1 MPKVTFL
8 NLPDDKRQMIEEVAI
23 AEFANFGFDNASVNR
38 IVEECQIA
46 KGSFYQYFEDKK
58 DLYKYLINRMGQEK
72 IKFMSPVLS
81 NPTSVDFFTLM
92 GAMYQSGLEFG
103 KANPKAA
110 ILGNQLIKNKEHP
123 VHKEIFEESKGTA
136 EDFFRPLLQLAISR
150 GEVNSNI
157 DLGFVS
163 FILVALNIASFEYYY
178 SVIKGNEFNIHQ
190 MDDMMNTINLFL
202 DFIKN
207 GIGTNQQG
215 EKQDD

>member
-1 MPKVTFL
+1 MPKETFF

-23 AEFANFGFDNASVNR
+23 DEFASWGFDNASINR
-38 IVEECQIA
+38 IVEACQIA

-58 DLYKYLINRMGQEK
+58 DLYKHLISKIAAEK
-72 IKFMSPVLS
+72 INFINPVLL

-123 VHKEIFEESKGTA
+123 VHKEIFAESKVTA

-150 GEVNSNI
+150 GEVNPNI
-157 DLGFVS
+157 DLEFVS
-163 FILVALNIASFEYYY
+163 FIMVALNIASFEYYY
-178 SVIKGNEFNIHQ
+178 EVVKGNEFDIHQ
-190 MDDMMNTINLFL
+190 MDDMMHTISLFL

-207 GIGTNQQG
+207 GIGTKQRG

>member
-1 MPKVTFL
+1 MPKETFF

-23 AEFANFGFDNASVNR
+23 DEFANWGFDNASINR
-38 IVEECQIA
+38 IVEVCQIA

-58 DLYKYLINRMGQEK
+58 DLYKYLISKIAAEK
-72 IKFMSPVLS
+72 IKFINPVLL

-123 VHKEIFEESKGTA
+123 VHKEIFEESKSTA
-136 EDFFRPLLQLAISR
+136 EDFFKPLLQLAISK
-150 GEVNSNI
+150 GEINPKI
-157 DLGFVS
+157 DLEFVS
-163 FILVALNIASFEYYY
+163 FILVALNTASFEYYY
-178 SVIKGNEFNIHQ
+178 EVVKGKEFDIHQ